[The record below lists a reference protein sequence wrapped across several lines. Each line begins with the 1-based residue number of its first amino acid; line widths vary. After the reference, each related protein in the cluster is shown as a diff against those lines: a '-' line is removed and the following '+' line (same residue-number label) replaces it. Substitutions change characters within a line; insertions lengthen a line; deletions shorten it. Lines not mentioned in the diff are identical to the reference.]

1 MTPRAKE
8 LVAKIE
14 RDLERD
20 RRSLKIVDD
29 MKRASNNP
37 FNPMTEPDPIDATI
51 ETCLT
56 AERVLGSYCDK
67 LDRQNQYFDDTWD
80 ILADALQDSF
90 ERFAETVPTTPV
102 GMAKKIAFADE
113 MRKRHSEFEEVDIFP
128 TLVIAAK
135 RLLRA

>member
-37 FNPMTEPDPIDATI
+37 FNPMTEPDPIDAAI
-51 ETCLT
+51 ETCLS
-56 AERVLGSYCDK
+56 AERVLGSYGDK
-67 LDRQNQYFDDTWD
+67 LDRLNQVFDGTWD

-135 RLLRA
+135 RLLQA